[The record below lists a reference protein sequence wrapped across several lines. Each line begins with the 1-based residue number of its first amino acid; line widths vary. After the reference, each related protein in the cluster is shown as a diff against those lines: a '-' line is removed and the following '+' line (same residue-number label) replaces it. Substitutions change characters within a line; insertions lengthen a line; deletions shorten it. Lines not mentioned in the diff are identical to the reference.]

1 MQSQRSRRARAARVT
16 FTASAVVALAALPI
30 ADSAQGAKHHKTHK
44 PEIVFR
50 CRPNLCAVDTNG
62 KHRRKLT
69 TDGSDAHQYGTAAIS
84 LNGKRIVFQGKDGN
98 PYTADGKLK
107 HIKALP
113 HKRSPA
119 TLPEIRANGKQVLW
133 TYVSIGFAGPLFDV
147 ETENFDG
154 SNDTATQVGDGS
166 AGFVGKSQYICASSN
181 ANQIYTGAAVTDQP
195 GKPCKLVAAEAI
207 FATIFGYRPKVSPN
221 GTRVVDSFYRNG
233 FSSDGIYL
241 FNTANGTLVKQ
252 LTETEEDDNPVFSP
266 DGKSIL
272 FDRVNGDSSDVYKI
286 PAGGGTPKLLIHG
299 GSNAS
304 WSK

>member
-1 MQSQRSRRARAARVT
+1 LLVAIAGSMLACFAVLLGPGSAA
-16 FTASAVVALAALPI
+16 AK
-30 ADSAQGAKHHKTHK
+30 KHHKHK
-44 PEIVFR
+44 AEIVFR
-50 CRPNLCAVDTNG
+50 CFPNLCAVDTNG

-69 TDGSDAHQYGTAAIS
+69 TDGSAAHQYGTAAIS
-84 LNGKRIVFQGKDGN
+84 RNGKRIVFQGKDGN

-133 TYVSIGFAGPLFDV
+133 TYVSNGFAGPLFDT

-154 SNDTATQVGDGS
+154 SNDKTTGVGDGS
-166 AGFVGKSQYICASSN
+166 AGFVGTGQYICASSN
-181 ANQIYTGAAVTDQP
+181 ANQIYIGAAVTDEP
-195 GKPCKLVAAEAI
+195 GKPCKLVAAEPF
-207 FATIFGYRPKVSPN
+207 FATIFGYRPMVSPD
-221 GTRVVDSFYRNG
+221 GKRVVDSFYRNG

-241 FNTANGTLVKQ
+241 FNTANAALVAQ
-252 LTETEEDDNPVFSP
+252 LTHVDEDDNPVFSP

-272 FDRVNGDSSDVYKI
+272 FDRVNGDSTDIYKI
-286 PAGGGTPKLLIHG
+286 PTAGGTAKLFIPG
-299 GSNAS
+299 GANAS